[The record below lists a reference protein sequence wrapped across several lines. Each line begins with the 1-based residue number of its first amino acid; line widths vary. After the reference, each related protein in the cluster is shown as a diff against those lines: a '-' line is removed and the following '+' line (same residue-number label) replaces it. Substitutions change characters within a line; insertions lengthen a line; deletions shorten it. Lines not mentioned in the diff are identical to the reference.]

1 MPDDDPASPAA
12 RHALIVGA
20 GIGGLATALFLV
32 RAGWRVTIA
41 EREATLHEA
50 GAGLQL
56 SPNATRLLAR
66 LGMMADFT
74 DLAVRPQEM
83 VVRKHDGAVLSRP
96 VLGKAAEQ
104 RFGAPF
110 LVIHRGDL
118 QNVLRQRAEKS
129 PEIAFRLGH
138 RITDLRETDDQ
149 VTGIFETASGE
160 TVRIAADLLVGADG
174 LWSRVRPL
182 SGLPQP
188 SQPQGKTAWRGLVPR
203 EAAPIFAREA
213 KVNLWLGP
221 SAHLVHYPVSG
232 GEAVNVVAIIDE
244 PWLEEGWNAPG
255 DPDVLTRLFARWDE
269 DARALIAASPGWNR
283 WALIDRAPESRW
295 SRGRVTLLGD
305 AAHAMLPFLAQG
317 ASQAIEDGV
326 SLAAHLGAAGNPA
339 PIAGALAQYDR
350 VRIARTARI
359 QSGARSQ
366 GRIYHLSGPLAF
378 ARDTALRL
386 LPRDAALNRY
396 AWVYAHDAESLAS

>member
-1 MPDDDPASPAA
+1 MPDDHAAPQAS

-32 RAGWRVTIA
+32 RAGWRVTLA
-41 EREATLHEA
+41 EREESLHEV

-74 DLAVRPQEM
+74 DLAVRPQDM
-83 VVRKHDGAVLSRP
+83 VVRRHDGRVLSRP
-96 VLGKAAEQ
+96 VLGKAAEA

-118 QNVLRQRAEKS
+118 QKVLRQRAEKT
-129 PEIAFRLGH
+129 PDIEFRLGH
-138 RITDLRETDDQ
+138 ELVDLRETESN
-149 VTGIFETASGE
+149 VAGIFETASGGME
-160 TVRIAADLLVGADG
+160 RITADLLIGADG

-188 SQPQGKTAWRGLVPR
+188 SSPQGKTAWRGLIPR

-221 SAHLVHYPVSG
+221 NAHLVHYPVSG

-244 PWLEEGWNAPG
+244 DWMEEGWNAPG
-255 DPDVLTRLFARWDE
+255 DPDVLARLFASWGE
-269 DARALIAASPGWNR
+269 DARALIAAAPRWNR

-295 SRGRVTLLGD
+295 SRGRITLIGD

-317 ASQAIEDGV
+317 ASQAIEDGA
-326 SLAAHLGAAGNPA
+326 SLAAHLGAAGSGSNLA
-339 PIAGALAQYDR
+339 PALARYDR
-350 VRIARTARI
+350 ARISRTARI
-359 QSGARSQ
+359 QSGARAQ
-366 GRIYHLSGPLAF
+366 GRIYHLSGPLAA
-378 ARDTALRL
+378 ARDMTLRL
-386 LPRDAALNRY
+386 LPQNAALDRY
-396 AWVYAHDAESLAS
+396 SWIYGHDAENLSG

>member
-1 MPDDDPASPAA
+1 MPDDQPVPPAS

-20 GIGGLATALFLV
+20 GIGGLATALFLA
-32 RAGWRVTIA
+32 RGGWRITLA
-41 EREATLHEA
+41 EREASLHEV

-66 LGMMADFT
+66 LGLMADFT

-83 VVRKHDGAVLSRP
+83 VVRRHDGRVLSRP
-96 VLGKAAEQ
+96 VLGKAAES

-118 QNVLRQRAEKS
+118 QKVLRNRAEKT
-129 PEIAFRLGH
+129 PGIEFRLGH
-138 RITDLRETDDQ
+138 RLVDIRENEAR
-149 VTGIFETASGE
+149 VAGLFETADGQQE
-160 TVRIAADLLVGADG
+160 RIEADLLIGADG

-221 SAHLVHYPVSG
+221 NAHLVHYPVSG
-232 GEAVNVVAIIDE
+232 GEAINVVAIIDE
-244 PWLEEGWNAPG
+244 NWLEEGWNAPG
-255 DPDVLTRLFARWDE
+255 DPDVLARLFAHWGE
-269 DARALIAASPGWNR
+269 DARELIAASPRWNR
-283 WALIDRAPESRW
+283 WALVDRAPESRW
-295 SRGRVTLLGD
+295 SRGRITLLGD

-317 ASQAIEDGV
+317 ASQAIEDGA
-326 SLAAHLGAAGNPA
+326 SLAAHLGAAGSGSSLA
-339 PIAGALAQYDR
+339 SALQRYDR
-350 VRIARTARI
+350 ARISRTARV
-359 QSGARSQ
+359 QSSARAQ
-366 GRIYHLSGPLAF
+366 GRIYHLRGPLAA
-378 ARDTALRL
+378 ARDATLRL
-386 LPRDAALNRY
+386 LPSNAALDRY
-396 AWVYAHDAESLAS
+396 GWIYAHDAENLAG

>member
-1 MPDDDPASPAA
+1 MPEDQPAPEAS

-32 RAGWRVTIA
+32 RAGWRVTLA
-41 EREATLHEA
+41 EREAALHEV

-83 VVRKHDGAVLSRP
+83 VVRRHDGQVLARP
-96 VLGKAAEQ
+96 VLGKPAEQ
-104 RFGAPF
+104 RFCAPF

-118 QNVLRQRAEKS
+118 QKVLRQRAEKA
-129 PEIAFRLGH
+129 PGIEFRLGH
-138 RITDLRETDDQ
+138 RVTDLRETDSE
-149 VTGIFETASGE
+149 VTGIFDTASGE
-160 TVRIAADLLVGADG
+160 KQITADLLIGADG

-182 SGLPQP
+182 SGLSQA
-188 SQPQGKTAWRGLVPR
+188 SQPQEKTAWRGLIPR

-221 SAHLVHYPVSG
+221 NAHLVHYPVSG

-244 PWLEEGWNAPG
+244 TWLEEGWNAPG
-255 DPDVLTRLFARWDE
+255 DPDVLLRLFTNWGA
-269 DARALIAASPGWNR
+269 DARDLVAASPGWNR
-283 WALIDRAPESRW
+283 WALLDRAPESRW
-295 SRGRVTLLGD
+295 SRGRITLIGD

-317 ASQAIEDGV
+317 ASQAIEDGA
-326 SLAAHLGAAGNPA
+326 SLAAHLGAAGS
-339 PIAGALAQYDR
+339 GSSLAQALRLYDR
-350 VRIARTARI
+350 ARITRTARV

-366 GRIYHLSGPLAF
+366 GRIFHLSGPLAL
-378 ARDTALRL
+378 ARDMALRL
-386 LPRDAALNRY
+386 LPRNAALERF
-396 AWVYAHDAESLAS
+396 AWIYGHDAESPRG

>member
-1 MPDDDPASPAA
+1 MPDDDPASPAP

-83 VVRKHDGAVLSRP
+83 VVRRHDGTVLSRP

-118 QNVLRQRAEKS
+118 QNVLRQRAEKTS
-129 PEIAFRLGH
+129 GIAFRLGH
-138 RITDLRETDDQ
+138 RIIDLRETDDQ
-149 VTGIFETASGE
+149 VTGIFETASGV

-221 SAHLVHYPVSG
+221 NAHLVHYPVSG

-283 WALIDRAPESRW
+283 WALLDRAPESRW

-317 ASQAIEDGV
+317 ASQAIEDGA
-326 SLAAHLGAAGNPA
+326 SLAAHLGTAGHPA
-339 PIAGALAQYDR
+339 PIAGALARYDR

-366 GRIYHLSGPLAF
+366 GRIYHLSGPLAL
-378 ARDTALRL
+378 ARDTTLRL

-396 AWVYAHDAESLAS
+396 AWIYAHDAESLTG